1 MSTGP
6 VRYVLG
12 PDGRAQPRRGH
23 PAIATVQAGTCGS
36 GCELCGTSAPAGTPA
51 LEGGTGAMT
60 AASAPQHTAM
70 GRVLDVIERAGN
82 RVPHPVLMF
91 LYLII
96 LVVVLSSV
104 LAFVGVSV
112 TDEIVVPDAVEV
124 IPDYYEDSTQ
134 PILDPRTPD
143 YVYEDDWHIEEVT
156 IPVRGL
162 LSTEGIRFIFTSFV
176 PNFAGFG
183 VVAVTFVALM
193 GAGVAE
199 AGGLMAALIRLL
211 VGASP
216 RRLLAFIL
224 IFVGVLS
231 SIASDAGYLILVPL
245 GAAAFLSV
253 GRHPLAGMAACFAGV
268 GAAFGVNPI
277 LGPIDAMITEITNEA
292 LGTVG
297 GTPLT
302 IVANYWFSLV
312 SSVVLAIVAAVV
324 TERIVEPRLGP
335 FQGGLAADGDAETVD
350 SAAEKRGLRYALF
363 GFLGFLA
370 LILVFTI
377 PEGAP
382 LRDPETGDIIGTT
395 PFMDSLLFIIA
406 MFFLVAGVAYGIGAG
421 TFKHANDVISAVTT
435 TFAGLAGLVFMLQM
449 ISQFIAY
456 FNFSNLPSVLAIT
469 LAEWL
474 EAAGIGALPLLIG
487 MIIVIMLLD
496 VIIPGIIPKWA
507 IFAPIF
513 IPLFIQLGV
522 PPQTGLAAYRVADS
536 PLNVVTPLM
545 VYLPFMVTIAQR
557 YQKDA
562 GIGTVIALMLPF
574 VVIMA
579 AVWIALFVAWFLIGL
594 PLGPGY
600 PVSN

>member
-1 MSTGP
+1 MSEAT
-6 VRYVLG
+6 
-12 PDGRAQPRRGH
+12 
-23 PAIATVQAGTCGS
+23 ATVQ
-36 GCELCGTSAPAGTPA
+36 PATT
-51 LEGGTGAMT
+51 GGFLG
-60 AASAPQHTAM
+60 
-70 GRVLDVIERAGN
+70 LIERAGN
-82 RVPHPVLMF
+82 KVPHPVLMF
-91 LYLII
+91 LYLMIGVI
-96 LVVVLSSV
+96 VLSTV
-104 LAFVGVSV
+104 LGLAGVSV
-112 TDEIVVPDAVEV
+112 TETIAVPDAVEV

-134 PILDPRTPD
+134 PILEPD
-143 YVYEDDWHIEEVT
+143 DLDYEGDWHLDEVT
-156 IPVRGL
+156 IKINPL
-162 LSTEGIRFIFTSFV
+162 LSVEGIRFIFTSFV

-183 VVAVTFVALM
+183 VIAVTFVALM

-199 AGGLMAALIRLL
+199 AGGLMGALIRLL

-245 GAAAFLSV
+245 EAAAFASV
-253 GRHPLAGMAACFAGV
+253 GRHPLAGMSACFAGV
-268 GAAFGVNPI
+268 GAIFGVNPI

-292 LGTVG
+292 IGAAGG

-302 IVANYWFSLV
+302 IVANYWFSIV
-312 SSVVLAIVAAVV
+312 SSIVLAIVAAVV
-324 TERIVEPRLGP
+324 TERIVEPRLGGFEP
-335 FQGGLAADGDAETVD
+335 SAVGAPDGISIEDEADSVTDPV
-350 SAAEKRGLRYALF
+350 AEKRGLRFALF

-370 LILVFTI
+370 LILLFTV

-406 MFFLVAGVAYGIGAG
+406 MFFLVSGVAYGYGAG
-421 TFKHANDVISAVTT
+421 TFTKANDVIAAVVK
-435 TFAGLAGLVFMLQM
+435 TFAGLAGLVFMLLM

-456 FNFSNLPSVLAIT
+456 FNYSNLPSVLAIT

-474 EAAGIGALPLLIG
+474 ETAGIGALPLLIG
-487 MIIVIMLLD
+487 MIIVILLLD
-496 VIIPGIIPKWA
+496 VIMPGLVPKWA

-513 IPLFIQLGV
+513 VPLFIQLGV
-522 PPQTGLAAYRVADS
+522 PPQTGLAAYRVGDS

-562 GIGTVIALMLPF
+562 GIGTIIALMIPY
-574 VVIMA
+574 VVILA
-579 AVWIALFVAWFLIGL
+579 IVWILLFVAWFMLGL

-600 PVSN
+600 PVQAVN

>member
-1 MSTGP
+1 MSE
-6 VRYVLG
+6 
-12 PDGRAQPRRGH
+12 
-23 PAIATVQAGTCGS
+23 ATAAPQ
-36 GCELCGTSAPAGTPA
+36 PAGT
-51 LEGGTGAMT
+51 GGFLGF
-60 AASAPQHTAM
+60 
-70 GRVLDVIERAGN
+70 IERAGN
-82 RVPHPVLMF
+82 KVPHPVLMF

-96 LVVVLSSV
+96 GVIVLSSV
-104 LAFVGVSV
+104 LAWAGVSV
-112 TDEIVVPDAVEV
+112 TETIAVPDAVEV

-134 PILDPRTPD
+134 PIIEPPVGDLADG
-143 YVYEDDWHIEEVT
+143 YEGDWHLEEVT
-156 IPVRGL
+156 IPINGL
-162 LSTEGIRFIFTSFV
+162 LSVEGIRFIFTSFV

-199 AGGLMAALIRLL
+199 ASGLMAALIRLL

-245 GAAAFLSV
+245 GAAAFASV

-268 GAAFGVNPI
+268 GAIFTVNPI

-292 LGTVG
+292 LGAT
-297 GTPLT
+297 TAAPLT
-302 IVANYWFSLV
+302 IVANWFFSIV
-312 SSVVLAIVAAVV
+312 SSIVLAVVAAVV
-324 TERIVEPRLGP
+324 TERIVEPRLGAYRP
-335 FQGGLAADGDAETVD
+335 EVSSGPDGISIEDEADAVGDP
-350 SAAEKRGLRYALF
+350 AAEKRGLRYALF

-370 LILVFTI
+370 LILLFTV

-406 MFFLVAGVAYGIGAG
+406 MFFLIAGIAYGRGAG
-421 TFKHANDVISAVTT
+421 TFRSANDVIAAVTK
-435 TFAGLAGLVFMLQM
+435 TFAGLAGLVFMLLM

-456 FNFSNLPSVLAIT
+456 FNYSNLPSVLAIA

-474 EAAGIGALPLLIG
+474 QSAGIGALPLLIG
-487 MIIVIMLLD
+487 MIVIILFLD
-496 VIIPGIIPKWA
+496 VIIPGVIPKWA

-513 IPLFIQLGV
+513 VPLFVQLGI

-557 YQKDA
+557 YQKES
-562 GIGTVIALMLPF
+562 GIGTIIALMLPYVITIAIVWVLLFILWF
-574 VVIMA
+574 V
-579 AVWIALFVAWFLIGL
+579 LGL

-600 PVSN
+600 PVQG